1 MQHAP
6 KETLPSLPPG
16 GRTAG
21 VDWARDDHAVAI
33 VDAGGGIQE
42 RFTVPHSGAGIRAL
56 VGHCPRPEPTRSRS
70 NDLTVRSSTR
80 SSRQVSLWSSSAP
93 TS

>member
-6 KETLPSLPPG
+6 KETLPSLQPG

-42 RFTVPHSGAGIRAL
+42 RFTVPH
-56 VGHCPRPEPTRSRS
+56 VFKEPTVMAHGELPGDMMPPRTG
-70 NDLTVRSSTR
+70 DPL
-80 SSRQVSLWSSSAP
+80 SATP
-93 TS
+93 SFPAAATTTMPA